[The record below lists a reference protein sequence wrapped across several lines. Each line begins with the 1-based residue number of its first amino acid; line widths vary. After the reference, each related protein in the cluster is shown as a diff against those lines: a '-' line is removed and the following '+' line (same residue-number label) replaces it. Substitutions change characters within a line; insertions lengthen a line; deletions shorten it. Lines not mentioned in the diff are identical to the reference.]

1 MNERERPQRLPEADP
16 AQVARKATDGDHP
29 MLTLQRQAGNAA
41 FNRMIQ
47 PKLTVGHA
55 HDPHEDEA
63 DRVAA
68 EVMRRL
74 QSGLPAEDEVQPGP
88 GGVQRRA
95 ALPAIQLK
103 SADPLGG
110 AAVPDDLEQ
119 QISSSSGRTMDTG
132 TRGRMEGAFG
142 ADFSNVRI
150 HDDASAGAMSES
162 LQAHAFTT
170 GNDVFFRKGGYDP
183 SSSGGQELLAHELTH
198 VVQQQGGAA
207 SRKIRRFVPLKEFQT
222 RTDEGTFTAK
232 SSAQKEIEKALTA
245 YAKLGAAK
253 EEKGKTKPGKPA
265 AKIVIPDNKLDNAIA
280 LLEQMKAIAE
290 MWIEAKTVDGE
301 VGPDGKPTAMIDP
314 SRAKRGAGM
323 AWFLMAC
330 DGELKSMEAR
340 RSVEAVA
347 VAQDEVVVDSKGMQ
361 KLKDKYQGSL
371 SGGLSKA
378 GFVLGKAC
386 ANDGDSTSFE
396 LNLKVPVAPGAY
408 IGGILRFEAKKD
420 GNTEVACEAM
430 FQGGGSVGIADI
442 HGALGGYFKSSAK
455 TPEGA
460 MKLLS
465 YGFYRRC
472 KESSVIPSEV
482 SSMIWGGNTGEFGKK
497 KADKWSL
504 QVEKEELEDDDSYV
518 ETGGVGE
525 VGADLELG
533 VAQVG
538 MAAKGTAGKRHDK
551 ASLTEAKGGAG
562 KSNTGPKG
570 RGAEAKTGANVAGLE
585 LSAKVAAFASQFG
598 GDAKFGLSWR
608 EGKDGYELAS
618 LDIAAGVQGRV
629 PSGGL
634 EASIVK
640 LVQDFTKGVRTILS
654 KQFQAANGAAAKGKK
669 LAFPALT
676 QSKDI
681 ADTTLQSVEG
691 MPLADYVKRQL
702 GGAEDAAGE
711 GAKEG
716 ASALKQSGSVG
727 LELGFS
733 FQKAGDTYKTAFEL
747 RHLATMSA
755 EIPQLL
761 KAELVRKSRLVA
773 LKGESKGGAPVSWT
787 FV

>member
-1 MNERERPQRLPEADP
+1 MIERRHQKLTEADP
-16 AQVARKATDGDHP
+16 ATVAAEATTEDHP
-29 MLTLQRQAGNAA
+29 LLALQRQAGNSAV
-41 FNRMIQ
+41 NRLIQ

-55 HDPHEDEA
+55 NDPHESEA

-68 EVMRRL
+68 EVMQRL
-74 QSGLPAEDEVQPGP
+74 QSGEAAPAADPKGKAAGAQRKAAPPVQL
-88 GGVQRRA
+88 R
-95 ALPAIQLK
+95 

-110 AAVPDDLEQ
+110 AAVPADLEQ
-119 QISSSSGRTMDTG
+119 QISSSSGKAMDSG
-132 TRGRMEGAFG
+132 TLGRMEGAFG
-142 ADFSNVRI
+142 ADFSQVRI
-150 HDDASAGAMSES
+150 HDDANAGALSES

-170 GNDVFFRKGGYDP
+170 GTDVFFRKGGYDP

-198 VVQQQGGAA
+198 VVQQQGATA
-207 SRKIRRFVPLKEFQT
+207 SRSIRRFVPLKEFQT

-232 SSAQKEIEKALTA
+232 SSAQKEIEKALIA
-245 YAKLGAAK
+245 YAKLGSAK
-253 EEKGKTKPGKPA
+253 EEKGKKPEKPG

-290 MWIEAKTVDGE
+290 MWLEAKTVDGE

-330 DGELKSMEAR
+330 DGELKSLDAR
-340 RSVEAVA
+340 RGAEAA
-347 VAQDEVVVDSKGMQ
+347 GVAQDEVVVDSSGMQ
-361 KLKDKYQGSL
+361 KLKENYQGSL

-378 GFVLGKAC
+378 ATILGKA
-386 ANDGDSTSFE
+386 APNDGDSTNFE

-420 GNTEVACEAM
+420 GNTEVSCEAM

-455 TPEGA
+455 TAEGA
-460 MKLLS
+460 MKLMS

-504 QVEKEELEDDDSYV
+504 GVEKDELNDDDSYV
-518 ETGGVGE
+518 ETGGVAE
-525 VGADLELG
+525 VGADLKLG
-533 VAQVG
+533 VADLGV
-538 MAAKGTAGKRHDK
+538 AAKGSAGKRHDK
-551 ASLTEAKGGAG
+551 ASLTAAKGGAG
-562 KSNTGPKG
+562 EKNSGPKG
-570 RGAEAKTGANVAGLE
+570 RGAEKATGANVAGLE
-585 LSAKVAAFASQFG
+585 LSAKVAAFANQFG
-598 GDAKFGLSWR
+598 GDTKLALSWR
-608 EGKDGYELAS
+608 EGADGYELAS

-629 PSGGL
+629 PTGGL

-654 KQFQAANGAAAKGKK
+654 KQFTAANGAAAKGKK
-669 LAFPALT
+669 LAFPALGL
-676 QSKDI
+676 SKDI

-691 MPLADYVKRQL
+691 ESLADYVKHSL
-702 GGAEDAAGE
+702 GGAEDAPATD
-711 GAKEG
+711 AAPDPDAPKT
-716 ASALKQSGSVG
+716 AGSVG

-747 RHLATMSA
+747 RHLSTMSA
-755 EIPQLL
+755 ELPELL